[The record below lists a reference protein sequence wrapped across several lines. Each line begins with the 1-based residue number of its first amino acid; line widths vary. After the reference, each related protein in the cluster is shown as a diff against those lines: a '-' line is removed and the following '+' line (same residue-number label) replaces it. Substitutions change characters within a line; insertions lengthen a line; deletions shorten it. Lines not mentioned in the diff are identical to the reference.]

1 MLADITGSAL
11 GCLLFI
17 PILLSP
23 GYVAAWLTG
32 VFGFRTLTAPWRLLI
47 SLPLSVAI
55 GPIVIFLA
63 GNVLAG
69 GNPSLTSYTEWLP
82 VYGLYAACFLIWLAL
97 LCGLGG
103 HETLPR
109 WLAGL
114 WRVPRVWRVI
124 PAVWLVVAI
133 GSLVNIQFHSRL
145 YLSFS
150 DFDHTTRA
158 AITDAISRTGVRPLN
173 PFYDLGSLAPLRYH
187 YFWFLLC
194 SLVTQMGGALLSSAQ
209 VSSQQAIIASVV
221 WCGWSL
227 IALAPLYLRFLHE
240 QSGAA
245 LRRCSLVAVGLFT
258 VTGLDLIP
266 LAIYYVVVPEVFP
279 EMEWWNEQVASWYG
293 SLVWVP
299 HHVGALIACLI
310 GFLLLWDAGT
320 TTSLRRRIAGS
331 ALAGIAFASATGTS
345 IYVALVFVIFL
356 CVWFLVTLARRWW
369 DHTKAL
375 LMTSVVSILLVWPYL
390 HSLAGGTSPGGG
402 TAAAGGSFVRFEVRQ
417 FWPLNDMTH
426 GATFTPLKVAM
437 MRLAVLP
444 LNYFLELGFFGIASI
459 VFLIGLRKYRPLRP
473 GVIAGITMAAV
484 SVLVCTFLR
493 SGTIEGNDLGWR
505 GFLPAQFIMLL
516 WAAELLVQRG
526 TRAEALGQSFR
537 GWWLRSPVWAPL
549 ILLGVLGTCYEVVML
564 RTYFLLNDADI
575 VWPTKYA
582 PDRSFGA
589 RALELRRAYD
599 ALDHILPR
607 TAHVQSSPEGRY
619 FNFYFGL
626 YSNKQTVVGDRA
638 CGAVFGGDPAPCPAA
653 LAEVS
658 AIFDGGLNVNWEKV
672 RDTCRRLSIDA
683 LVVTDFDRAW
693 GSQSW
698 AWQTTPVISGDHVR
712 VYLPGDPHL

>member
-1 MLADITGSAL
+1 VTGTVNYTLADVSGSAL
-11 GCLLFI
+11 ACLLFI

-32 VFGFRTLTAPWRLLI
+32 VFAFRTLTAPWRLLI

-55 GPIVIFLA
+55 GPIVIFVA
-63 GNVLAG
+63 GNVL
-69 GNPSLTSYTEWLP
+69 PSGAEWIP
-82 VYGLYAACFLIWLAL
+82 VYVLYGVCFLIWLAL
-97 LCGLGG
+97 LCGVGG

-109 WLAGL
+109 WVAGL
-114 WRVPRVWRVI
+114 WRVQRVWRII

-133 GSLVNIQFHSRL
+133 ASLVNIEFHNRL

-150 DFDHTTRA
+150 DYDHTTRA
-158 AITDAISRTGVRPLN
+158 AFTDAITRTGVRPLN
-173 PFYDLGSLAPLRYH
+173 PFYDLGSMARLRYH

-194 SLVTQMGGALLSSAQ
+194 SLVTQMSGALLSSTL

-221 WCGWSL
+221 WCGCSL

-240 QSGAA
+240 YSGEA
-245 LRRCSLVAVGLFT
+245 LRRCSLAAVGLFT

-266 LAIYYVVVPEVFP
+266 LAIYYVVFRDVFP
-279 EMEWWNEQVASWYG
+279 EMEWWNEQVSSWYG
-293 SLVWVP
+293 SLIWMP

-310 GFLLLWDAGT
+310 GFLVLWDAGT

-331 ALAGIAFASATGTS
+331 SLAGIAFASGTGTS
-345 IYVALVFVIFL
+345 IYVTLVFVIFL

-369 DHTKAL
+369 NHTAAL
-375 LMTSVVSILLVWPYL
+375 LMTGVVSILCVRPYL
-390 HSLAGGTSPGGG
+390 RSLGGPGS
-402 TAAAGGSFVRFEVRQ
+402 AGGSFAHFEVRQ
-417 FWPLNDMTH
+417 FYPLVVMTH

-459 VFLIGLRKYRPLRP
+459 VFLIGLRKCTPLRP
-473 GVIAGITMAAV
+473 GVIAGITLAAV
-484 SVLVCTFLR
+484 SVLASTFLR
-493 SGTIEGNDLGWR
+493 SGTLEGNDLGWR

-516 WAAELLVQRG
+516 WAAELMAQQPG
-526 TRAEALGQSFR
+526 ERAEAAGIRFR
-537 GWWLRSPVWAPL
+537 VWWLRSPLWAPL
-549 ILLGVLGTCYEVVML
+549 ILLGVLGTCYEVVIV
-564 RTYFLLNDADI
+564 RTFFVLNDADI
-575 VWPTKYA
+575 VWPTRYA

-607 TAHVQSSPEGRY
+607 SAHVQSSPEGRY
-619 FNFYFGL
+619 FDFYFGL
-626 YSNKQTVVGDRA
+626 YSNRQTVMLDRG

-653 LAEVS
+653 YAAVS
-658 AIFDGGLNVNWEKV
+658 AIFEGVPNWEKV

-693 GSQSW
+693 GSRSW
-698 AWQTTPVISGDHVR
+698 AWQTTPVISGNHVR